1 MYIPSHFL
9 PIKTNRPKPTKR
21 GEMQLDKAESNPD
34 TSKQKLNV
42 GVPMYDNRKGED
54 RRKRKIKPLL
64 DTRSGRDRRY
74 DEDNPP
80 LDIKA

>member
-1 MYIPSHFL
+1 V
-9 PIKTNRPKPTKR
+9 
-21 GEMQLDKAESNPD
+21 QLDKAESNPD
-34 TSKQKLNV
+34 AAKQMLTA

-54 RRKRKIKPLL
+54 RRKRNIKPLL
-64 DTRSGRDRRY
+64 DTRTGRDRRY